1 MFLDRRSPSFSSW
14 PWLAALADPGG
25 YSGGAVIPLRLSGA
39 IVYGGTIQGGERKTR
54 TVAGD
59 QSLIGSIGV
68 LLVATRGKA
77 GPGEVL
83 LKIRGGTEAFLAW
96 SIDPIPKG
104 ATVLVIENRGER
116 TVDVSEWADPLDPF
130 PE

>member
-1 MFLDRRSPSFSSW
+1 M
-14 PWLAALADPGG
+14 
-25 YSGGAVIPLRLSGA
+25 
-39 IVYGGTIQGGERKTR
+39 
-54 TVAGD
+54 AGD

-68 LLVATRGKA
+68 LLVATRGEA

-83 LKIRGGTEAFLAW
+83 LKIRGGTEAYLAW
-96 SIDPIPKG
+96 SINPIPKG
-104 ATVLVIENRGER
+104 ATVLVIESRGIR

>member
-1 MFLDRRSPSFSSW
+1 
-14 PWLAALADPGG
+14 
-25 YSGGAVIPLRLSGA
+25 
-39 IVYGGTIQGGERKTR
+39 
-54 TVAGD
+54 VAGD

-68 LLVATRGKA
+68 LLVATRGQA

-83 LKIRGGTEAFLAW
+83 LKIRGGTEAYLAW
-96 SIDPIPKG
+96 SINPIRKG
-104 ATVLVIENRGER
+104 ATVLVIESRGTR